1 MTYTR
6 KQLREI
12 TGIPDKTLRWLLNK
26 LDIQPTDIDRTFFG
40 SPIYLYEESAL
51 SKLHDYIFNRNEQKA
66 EYAKGKRCRGGCN
79 RYLPPEQLNSQQICD
94 HCRRYKWLLN
104 EVTHNDP
111 IHNSVDVEVI
121 DDIASTLTTL
131 KTDIENPVTIYTIY
145 PYTGI
150 KGQK

>member
-12 TGIPDKTLRWLLNK
+12 TGIPDKTLRWLLNR
-26 LDIQPTDIDRTFFG
+26 LDIQPTDIDRTLFG
-40 SPIYLYEESAL
+40 SPIYLYDDDVL
-51 SKLHDYIFNRNEQKA
+51 SKLHAYIFRRHEQQV
-66 EYAKGKRCRGGCN
+66 EYSKGKRCRGGCN

-111 IHNSVDVEVI
+111 TTHKVDVTIVE
-121 DDIASTLTTL
+121 DISTMLNTL
-131 KTDIENPVTIYTIY
+131 KTHT
-145 PYTGI
+145 
-150 KGQK
+150 